1 VGWKPRRHLCLL
13 AMQGMLMLLNVS
25 KRFKNLRIDNIFR
38 KGWKERLLCPP
49 KSGQALDS
57 SSSLSSCKLLW
68 GHTLVSVIS
77 FYWDRG
83 HLDDINLL
91 SAIRTNCMTKSL
103 LITTLKC

>member
-1 VGWKPRRHLCLL
+1 LCLL

-77 FYWDRG
+77 FYWFG
-83 HLDDINLL
+83 VIW
-91 SAIRTNCMTKSL
+91 
-103 LITTLKC
+103 TTLICYQPLGRIAWQ